1 MFRDFLNAGVMNQAA
16 AGNHNLT
23 NLGQVFPLLNKGLP
37 HHGVGF
43 LDGAGVAAHRL
54 LHRKGR
60 QSKVQRLQLA
70 LSVGNLVGVDFQI
83 RNQLLNS
90 LR

>member
-1 MFRDFLNAGVMNQAA
+1 MLRDFLNTGVMNQAA

-23 NLGQVFPLLNKGLP
+23 NLCQVFSLLNKGLP

-43 LDGAGVAAHRL
+43 LDGSGVAADRF
-54 LHRKGR
+54 LHRQR
-60 QSKVQRLQLA
+60 CQSKIQRLQLT
-70 LSVGNLVGVDFQI
+70 LSVGNLIGVDFQI
-83 RNQLLNS
+83 RNQFPNS